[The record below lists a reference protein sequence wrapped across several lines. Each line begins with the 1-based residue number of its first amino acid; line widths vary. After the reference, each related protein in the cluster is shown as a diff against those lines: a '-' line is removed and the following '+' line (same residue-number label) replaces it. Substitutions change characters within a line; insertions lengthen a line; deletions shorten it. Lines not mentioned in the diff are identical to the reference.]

1 MFNQIWSSAACQ
13 EAFFVAWL
21 GTTGDGVFPQ
31 QLLRLSLHSTL
42 CLVHTMKPWWLHR
55 DPNLSS
61 AIIRYEDIPADF
73 LGDTENSE
81 HPIFPPLVLSVTDF
95 LDKRIPSFPDT
106 STVSLHWS
114 HERPQQ
120 TPSPTLLLALP
131 LPSLEHIDSFF
142 RVLPPPNATSL
153 SLNSL
158 RFDLSLGPI
167 LRTWLYVVVRWGE
180 WHETMVWLELALQRE
195 PAFKKEFENSRN
207 NLSKISWSGELAGS
221 SDSTGLLTRLLSEEW
236 LSSSN
241 IDHLCQPLHSELS
254 QMRGSV
260 IKVQSPY
267 WMAHQQT
274 LLRLLG
280 APEHQECQERWDSIG
295 PSRKRPPAPE
305 QPGAARSSQE
315 QPPLK

>member
-1 MFNQIWSSAACQ
+1 MTQISRA
-13 EAFFVAWL
+13 
-21 GTTGDGVFPQ
+21 
-31 QLLRLSLHSTL
+31 QLSDMR
-42 CLVHTMKPWWLHR
+42 
-55 DPNLSS
+55 
-61 AIIRYEDIPADF
+61 IF
-73 LGDTENSE
+73 L
-81 HPIFPPLVLSVTDF
+81 PIFLETPRILSILSPLVLSVTDF

-280 APEHQECQERWDSIG
+280 ATEHQECQERWDSIG